1 MHMNMNMKPEWR
13 RIKRLR

>member
-1 MHMNMNMKPEWR
+1 MNMKPEWR